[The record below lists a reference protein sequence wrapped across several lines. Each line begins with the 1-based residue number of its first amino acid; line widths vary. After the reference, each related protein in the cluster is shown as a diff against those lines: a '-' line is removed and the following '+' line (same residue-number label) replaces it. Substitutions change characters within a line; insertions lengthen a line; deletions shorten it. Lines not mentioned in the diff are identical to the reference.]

1 MRKPLYS
8 IWVTLVLS
16 VSPPTLCDDSAT
28 AAAVTTCPV
37 SVPELKPTPQPAC
50 SLSSEP
56 VDLAPEFL
64 SFEEWKE
71 KMAQRAEVA
80 KDLAAAEHDTTNEG
94 QKEHETTN
102 ALNDPAHDQPP
113 SPDTAA
119 FAVPSAPLPRSHIP
133 LIDRFNYAS
142 SECNARI
149 QAADKFGKSAVS
161 ILTRTKDKYM
171 LSPCQTSGQK
181 FVVVELC
188 EDIRIDTVQLA
199 NFEFFSGVFK
209 DIRVSVAHA
218 YTDDGQGWALLGEY
232 KAKNIRG
239 VQVGSPDASTDLSL
253 TTRVYRLF
261 IPPGTSRTFIA
272 TYELIS
278 CRIMAPNTTAQYP
291 SSVSMGSRR
300 WRSGNMMSGWRS
312 GRRCMVGLPISLQ
325 HLLSLVVLW
334 IPYQDRLRL
343 SKRWR
348 RTLG

>member
-8 IWVTLVLS
+8 IWATLVLS
-16 VSPPTLCDDSAT
+16 VSPPTLCNDSAT
-28 AAAVTTCPV
+28 VAAVTTCPA
-37 SVPELKPTPQPAC
+37 SVPGLKPIPQPAC

-71 KMAQRAEVA
+71 RMAQRAEVA
-80 KDLAAAEHDTTNEG
+80 KDPAAAEHDATSEG
-94 QKEHETTN
+94 HKEHEATN
-102 ALNDPAHDQPP
+102 ALNDSAQDQSP

-119 FAVPSAPLPRSHIP
+119 LAVPSTPLPRSHIP

-149 QAADKFGKSAVS
+149 QAVDKFGKSAVS

-171 LSPCQTSGQK
+171 LSPCQTPAQK

-218 YTDDGQGWALLGEY
+218 YKDDGQGWVLLGEY
-232 KAKNIRG
+232 RAKNIRG
-239 VQVGSPDASTDLSL
+239 VQVSSLDASTEPSL
-253 TTRVYRLF
+253 IT
-261 IPPGTSRTFIA
+261 
-272 TYELIS
+272 
-278 CRIMAPNTTAQYP
+278 
-291 SSVSMGSRR
+291 
-300 WRSGNMMSGWRS
+300 
-312 GRRCMVGLPISLQ
+312 
-325 HLLSLVVLW
+325 
-334 IPYQDRLRL
+334 
-343 SKRWR
+343 
-348 RTLG
+348 

>member
-8 IWVTLVLS
+8 IWAILVLS
-16 VSPPTLCDDSAT
+16 VSPPALCDDPAT
-28 AAAVTTCPV
+28 VAAVTTCPA
-37 SVPELKPTPQPAC
+37 SVPELKPTPQPTC

-80 KDLAAAEHDTTNEG
+80 KDAGVAEHNATNEG
-94 QKEHETTN
+94 HKERETTN
-102 ALNDPAHDQPP
+102 ALNDSVHDQSP
-113 SPDTAA
+113 SSSDTAA
-119 FAVPSAPLPRSHIP
+119 LAVPSAPLPRSHIP

-149 QAADKFGKSAVS
+149 QAVHKSGKSAVS

-171 LSPCQTSGQK
+171 LSPCQTSEPK

-218 YTDDGQGWALLGEY
+218 YTDDGQGWVLLGEY
-232 KAKNIRG
+232 RAKNIRG
-239 VQVGSPDASTDLSL
+239 VQVGGLDAFHRTIFDNTRFTDFPSHPA
-253 TTRVYRLF
+253 
-261 IPPGTSRTFIA
+261 PPA
-272 TYELIS
+272 
-278 CRIMAPNTTAQYP
+278 
-291 SSVSMGSRR
+291 
-300 WRSGNMMSGWRS
+300 
-312 GRRCMVGLPISLQ
+312 
-325 HLLSLVVLW
+325 LLSL
-334 IPYQDRLRL
+334 
-343 SKRWR
+343 
-348 RTLG
+348 RTS